1 MMSGMRTSR
10 LFAKAPKPE
19 RVMRFNPPPT
29 WPPAPVGWTPEPGWQ
44 PDPSWGPVPLGWYLW
59 VDEAA
64 VAGWPPPEVT
74 PSRMQLMVSIT
85 LCVVLGLGSI
95 VAYGLVAGD
104 PGINDPIAV
113 LVQNGGTE
121 VDVAMSSCRHFEVT
135 DVRIVA
141 QADAYGDPPGPEEV
155 IWDLRLVEADQ
166 RVFHL
171 AATGSPA
178 AVPYKTLSAVPS
190 ADSLFVEV
198 DYVHA
203 SAPKGF
209 TDRTQLSKP
218 VDRTSSNSD
227 RRTFDRALARKC

>member
-1 MMSGMRTSR
+1 MSVMRTSR
-10 LFAKAPKPE
+10 ALGKAPKPG

-44 PDPSWGPVPLGWYLW
+44 PDPSWGPVPSGWHLW

-64 VAGWPPPEVT
+64 VAGWPPPDVT
-74 PSRMQLMVSIT
+74 PSRLKVAVSVALAVAVGI
-85 LCVVLGLGSI
+85 GSI

-113 LVQNGGTE
+113 LVQKGGTE

-141 QADAYGDPPGPEEV
+141 QADAYKDPPGPEEV
-155 IWDLRLVEADQ
+155 IWDLRPANADQ

-171 AATGSPA
+171 AATGSGA
-178 AVPYKTLSAVPS
+178 AALYTTLTAVPS

-198 DYVHA
+198 DYVQA

-218 VDRTSSNSD
+218 ADRTPSASD
-227 RRTFDRALARKC
+227 RRTYDRVLARKC